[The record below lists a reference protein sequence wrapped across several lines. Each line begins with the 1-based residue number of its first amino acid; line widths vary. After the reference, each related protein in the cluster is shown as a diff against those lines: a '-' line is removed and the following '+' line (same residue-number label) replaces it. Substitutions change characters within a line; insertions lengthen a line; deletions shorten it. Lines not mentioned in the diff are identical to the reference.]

1 MAKKS
6 SNAAGNSGNSPR
18 IELIDFSSD
27 QERPKIAVYAVDRS
41 GKAIEKSKVS
51 SEGSFRLSDKA
62 VKSAARI
69 IVGPDTEKINDVDKK
84 SLTILSPLQYNAIIE
99 ATGIINISKIDWY
112 RWFNVKVCV
121 SGSVSHCFPFPIVL
135 NNLVKNYQIEQ
146 SKFISTKENV
156 LNKTAVDAQIAYPL
170 YPIFHHCDKI
180 CDGLVEV
187 YRRTCC
193 CYPIIIYDPRIPEII
208 KELENIVVQV
218 PPIKW
223 PPIPGPDPGPEFL
236 PFFKEGALDQKA
248 FHAGKDLIALRT
260 LEPHLIPEYINAR
273 PYLFCTCGTT
283 KKVAQGIIG
292 VDGKFNICWYEP
304 LRFLFPNCH
313 DEYSF
318 IVKQNFNGSTI
329 TIYNGVSANI
339 WFKAGDFASLVSY
352 SIFAQSCRSNDFPG
366 EGAFSLLQDIGSTG
380 SFRLKTPNAS
390 GWDRVASPV
399 YNDGLA
405 YPAATAADALGKYLN
420 RNWGGTLKLRY
431 FFSEPMKSV
440 GAKYYRVSVVESD
453 AFGNPTGERKYLAP
467 SEWKYYE
474 IIGTIIY
481 VRSTALG
488 PHSAGGQN
496 HLYEIPYDADRI
508 WQSGQYHALL
518 DTTSYQDKRHL
529 VMLEIFDSTGKLL
542 RPTGTPNP
550 GGSTEAA
557 YTYRRWYQETGPTA
571 NVPFAALTHM
581 FWWDNR
587 HAHANIVD
595 LRKDNV
601 PSNAQCQFILGT
613 DNSQFSIG
621 YRAYHDQPMF
631 LLDHRIW
638 WKRGL
643 GGSTG
648 ILTSPNPNHNN
659 VGVPPG
665 GPHQSGSDTF
675 SHMLNGFSKC
685 SFTVNLHSNVK
696 TFNGIGT
703 LDSLDGWDSAAFA
716 LEKS

>member
-1 MAKKS
+1 M
-6 SNAAGNSGNSPR
+6 
-18 IELIDFSSD
+18 
-27 QERPKIAVYAVDRS
+27 
-41 GKAIEKSKVS
+41 
-51 SEGSFRLSDKA
+51 
-62 VKSAARI
+62 
-69 IVGPDTEKINDVDKK
+69 
-84 SLTILSPLQYNAIIE
+84 
-99 ATGIINISKIDWY
+99 
-112 RWFNVKVCV
+112 CV

-481 VRSTALG
+481 VRSIALG
-488 PHSAGGQN
+488 PH
-496 HLYEIPYDADRI
+496 ICR
-508 WQSGQYHALL
+508 
-518 DTTSYQDKRHL
+518 
-529 VMLEIFDSTGKLL
+529 
-542 RPTGTPNP
+542 
-550 GGSTEAA
+550 
-557 YTYRRWYQETGPTA
+557 
-571 NVPFAALTHM
+571 
-581 FWWDNR
+581 
-587 HAHANIVD
+587 
-595 LRKDNV
+595 
-601 PSNAQCQFILGT
+601 
-613 DNSQFSIG
+613 
-621 YRAYHDQPMF
+621 QP
-631 LLDHRIW
+631 
-638 WKRGL
+638 K
-643 GGSTG
+643 S
-648 ILTSPNPNHNN
+648 
-659 VGVPPG
+659 
-665 GPHQSGSDTF
+665 
-675 SHMLNGFSKC
+675 
-685 SFTVNLHSNVK
+685 
-696 TFNGIGT
+696 
-703 LDSLDGWDSAAFA
+703 SL
-716 LEKS
+716 